1 MSLYNIYCIKMHTR
15 ILIIGYGEKKMQRD
29 LIKIIESSYSLM
41 SKGQKKISNF
51 ILEHYDKAAYMTAS
65 KLGQEVGVSESTVVR
80 YAIELGFDGYPE
92 LHHALQETLGMR
104 LTAVQRMK
112 VADDRI
118 SDEKVLES
126 VLSSDADNIRN
137 TLENIDKKAFDDA
150 VEALLTA
157 KRIYVIGMRSSSAL
171 AEFLSYYLSLV
182 FDDVRRVRTTSGSEV
197 FEQLMRIDEN
207 DALIAVSFPRYSTR
221 IVSAVD
227 YAASKGAKV
236 VSITDS
242 LDSPIAEKAFA
253 TLTAK
258 SDMVSFADSL
268 VAPLSIINAIIV
280 ALGKKKKGEVADT
293 LSKLETVWEEY
304 NVYNKNGPEQR
315 DKE

>member
-1 MSLYNIYCIKMHTR
+1 
-15 ILIIGYGEKKMQRD
+15 MQRD
-29 LIKIIESSYSLM
+29 LIEKIELMYSSL
-41 SKGQKKISNF
+41 SKGQKKISKY

-65 KLGQEVGVSESTVVR
+65 KLGKEVGVSESTVVR

-92 LHHALQETLGMR
+92 FHRALQETLGMR
-104 LTAVQRMK
+104 LTAVQRME

-118 SDEKVLES
+118 SDGKVLES
-126 VLSSDADNIRN
+126 VLTSDAEKIKY
-137 TLENIDKKAFDDA
+137 TLENIDKTAFDNA
-150 VEALLTA
+150 VEALLSA

-171 AEFLSYYLSLV
+171 AEFFSYYLSLV

-197 FEQLMRIDEN
+197 FEQLMRIEKGDV
-207 DALIAVSFPRYSTR
+207 LVAVSFPRYSTR

-227 YAASKGAKV
+227 YAVSNGAKV

-242 LDSPIAEKAFA
+242 LSSPIAEKAFA

-280 ALGKKKKGEVADT
+280 AISKKKRNEVT
-293 LSKLETVWEEY
+293 NTFSKLEAVWEEY
-304 NVYNKNGPEQR
+304 NVYNNANEHI
-315 DKE
+315 EIE